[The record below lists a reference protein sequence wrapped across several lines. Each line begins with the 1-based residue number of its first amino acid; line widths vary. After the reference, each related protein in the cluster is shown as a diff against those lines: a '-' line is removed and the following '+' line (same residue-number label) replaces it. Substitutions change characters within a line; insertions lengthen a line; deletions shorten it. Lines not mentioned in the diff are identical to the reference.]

1 MACEHVKVGLTTRRD
16 VGFEVITMSGL
27 WEGVDIGLEVNN
39 VFVGDIVEG
48 DIVGIFDG
56 EDVGIQSEAQ
66 KVPD

>member
-1 MACEHVKVGLTTRRD
+1 
-16 VGFEVITMSGL
+16 MSGL
-27 WEGVDIGLEVNN
+27 WEGVAVIGLVVNG
-39 VFVGDIVEG
+39 VLVGDMVEG

>member
-1 MACEHVKVGLTTRRD
+1 
-16 VGFEVITMSGL
+16 MSGL

-48 DIVGIFDG
+48 DTVGIFDG